1 MRRLTENLR
10 RDGAL
15 SSAPLIYGDRI
26 ISGHHRVEA
35 AIKAG
40 IVEADCLSIEGD
52 VDEGRL
58 TAIQLSHNSLSGED
72 DPEVLRQMLESLLP
86 LEQAYAAVLDMEV
99 PKPPPLRPSIGTPD
113 TVTVA
118 VTFTPPDVEE
128 IRRVADLSLFA
139 QIEPLDQM
147 RDFLEAVFAVKL
159 QTTSTNRLG
168 KPGVLTTM
176 ARLSQ
181 WALENGYLDSER
193 GKDSRKG
200 WVMARPTKLTPEVHE
215 AIVDGINAGLTFRLS
230 CARAGVTSATFYN
243 WLKKGE
249 AAQSGALMEF
259 FDAVE
264 RAKADSAL
272 RLISQITL
280 QAPADWR
287 AAAFILERR
296 FPDDYGRRAELTGK
310 AGGPVQV
317 DTKVQTQHVF
327 QPSQE
332 VWDQV
337 LRKRAEFERLL
348 DGDRDEYTSPDS
360 L

>member
-1 MRRLTENLR
+1 MDSDVVQDSQPDYGRLPQAGDNVIAHEIEE
-10 RDGAL
+10 
-15 SSAPLIYGDRI
+15 IYGI
-26 ISGHHRVEA
+26 FGQFSGLPFSGL
-35 AIKAG
+35 I
-40 IVEADCLSIEGD
+40 
-52 VDEGRL
+52 
-58 TAIQLSHNSLSGED
+58 SHNSLAGED

-200 WVMARPTKLTPEVHE
+200 
-215 AIVDGINAGLTFRLS
+215 
-230 CARAGVTSATFYN
+230 
-243 WLKKGE
+243 
-249 AAQSGALMEF
+249 
-259 FDAVE
+259 
-264 RAKADSAL
+264 
-272 RLISQITL
+272 
-280 QAPADWR
+280 
-287 AAAFILERR
+287 
-296 FPDDYGRRAELTGK
+296 
-310 AGGPVQV
+310 
-317 DTKVQTQHVF
+317 
-327 QPSQE
+327 
-332 VWDQV
+332 
-337 LRKRAEFERLL
+337 
-348 DGDRDEYTSPDS
+348 
-360 L
+360 